1 MALALQDVVDEPGE
15 IVDGRRGGLVHAKR
29 RISQPSLIDG
39 REQQRCVGREL
50 PDICPF

>member
-39 REQQRCVGREL
+39 RESSIHPYECYGQ
-50 PDICPF
+50 